1 MSSNIYPPCVSR
13 NLVQTGSFGY
23 RENTTLRLAVDTAIP
38 AGARIN
44 PSMVNFTVFPDFGMN
59 AEGKSARLLKR
70 HPCPRD
76 DVAAKNSTSV

>member
-23 RENTTLRLAVDTAIP
+23 RENTTLHLAADTVIP

-44 PSMVNFTVFPDFGMN
+44 PSLVNFTVFPDFGMN
-59 AEGKSARLLKR
+59 AKRGSAHLLKR
-70 HPCPRD
+70 HPCPHD
-76 DVAAKNSTSV
+76 ELAVKNSTSV